1 MAAFSVYIVRFSCD
15 VKGTNRSVK
24 ETVVVVLVDGGRLLI
39 VNCNS
44 QPTRKD
50 SYFI

>member
-1 MAAFSVYIVRFSCD
+1 MGRFFCLNSQMVYNVKMNNRFA
-15 VKGTNRSVK
+15 K
-24 ETVVVVLVDGGRLLI
+24 TVVVIRAHDGHLLI